1 MGYVISIVN
10 MKGGVGKT
18 TITVN
23 LATCLAKEYRK
34 RVLIVDLDTQ
44 VNATISV
51 IQPLYFT
58 KLRKENRTL
67 RTLIHRQI
75 QPDTSSKLSFQAI
88 VQQDICRIAGL
99 DLLPGDIELYN
110 DFSLSA
116 LIVTKAQKSQQ
127 NFTETW
133 QAFERCLMS
142 EIFQSLK
149 EQYDFILLDFPPSN
163 HLLTRSSLIAS
174 DYYLIPAK
182 AEPLSVVGIGLLE
195 GCIQKLKE
203 LNPNTESAQLQ
214 KDLSQ
219 RNARGNLTLIGI
231 VFTSLG
237 HATNMAEKV
246 KHRLTEEFGK
256 DKIFKTEIPSNVAVA
271 KAIDDCQPV
280 VINEPQS
287 TGAKGFLDLT
297 SEFLQ
302 KLAAL

>member
-75 QPDTSSKLSFQAI
+75 QPDTSSKLGFQTI

-203 LNPNTESAQLQ
+203 LNPNIESAQLQ

-231 VFTSLG
+231 IFTSLG

-287 TGAKGFLDLT
+287 TGAKGFLDLA